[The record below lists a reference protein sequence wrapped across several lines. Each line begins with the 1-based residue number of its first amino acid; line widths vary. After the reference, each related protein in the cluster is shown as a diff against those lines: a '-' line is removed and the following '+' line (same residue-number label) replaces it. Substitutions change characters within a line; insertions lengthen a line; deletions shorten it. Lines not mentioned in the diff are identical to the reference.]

1 MVSHI
6 DNFSFIYNTFKY
18 FYWQSISCSNYKLKR
33 KKKMFT
39 RIFMYFLI
47 ITNLRANEEEETI
60 DLKHLGPKL
69 YGKPIENKNN
79 GSVIN
84 LNFEEV
90 GPYLEGDLLVP
101 VSTRNGMKTESLRW
115 KKAELPYIIRG
126 RYSKYF

>member
-6 DNFSFIYNTFKY
+6 DNYSFIYNTFKY

-33 KKKMFT
+33 KKMFT

-47 ITNLRANEEEETI
+47 ITKLHANEEEEETI
-60 DLKHLGPKL
+60 DLKHLGPRL
-69 YGKPIENKNN
+69 FGKPIENN

-84 LNFEEV
+84 INFEEF

-101 VSTRNGMKTESLRW
+101 VSSRNGMKSESLRW
-115 KKAELPYIIRG
+115 KKAEMPYISRG
-126 RYSKYF
+126 RYSK